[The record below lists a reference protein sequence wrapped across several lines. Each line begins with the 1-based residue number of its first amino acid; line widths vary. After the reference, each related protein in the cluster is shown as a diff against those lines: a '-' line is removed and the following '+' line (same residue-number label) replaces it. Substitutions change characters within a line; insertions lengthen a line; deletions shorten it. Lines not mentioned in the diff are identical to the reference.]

1 MPDVTLYRR
10 PAAQVMTL
18 ALYLCLI
25 GEGLFFWSPACRSLV
40 SARSCA
46 VLHEIAPVLVLVGV
60 IGAAFASFRFA
71 TLWRPLIVLEEAG
84 IRLAWRGLIPWAEV
98 AGAGHR
104 ERGWLPSFMVELS
117 LRDRRGY
124 LERHWRRAA
133 GPARPLLW
141 LWTRPWGA
149 GLLGRF
155 TRINVFGSGTSA
167 ADLAAAINARIA
179 ALEAPESNAVSTRFR
194 GLVPR
199 RP

>member
-60 IGAAFASFRFA
+60 IGAAGASFRFA
-71 TLWRPLIVLEEAG
+71 TLWRPLIVVEDAG
-84 IRLAWRGLIPWAEV
+84 IRLAWRGLIPWAEL
-98 AGAGHR
+98 AGAACR
-104 ERGWLPSFMVELS
+104 ARGWLPSFMVELR
-117 LRDRRGY
+117 LRDPRGY
-124 LERHWRRAA
+124 LERHWRAA
-133 GPARPLLW
+133 EGPARPLLW

-167 ADLAAAINARIA
+167 ADLAAAINTRIA
-179 ALEAPESNAVSTRFR
+179 ELEAPESNAVSTRFR